1 MTIHEARQRL
11 LFQLYEIYDSREA
24 VNITDL
30 VMEQITGWKK
40 IDRILN
46 KNVPLLPNKI
56 EILEKYTE
64 ELLAYKPIQYVLGEA
79 WFYGMHF
86 YVNEHVLIP
95 RPETEELVQWAIGTI
110 DNSKRAMQKNITVL
124 DVGTGSGCISIS
136 LKKNLPFAEVYACD
150 ISQHALNVAEKNA
163 IMHDTVIQLLQ
174 IDFLDKR
181 QWNTLPQVDI
191 IISNPPY
198 VPLNEKE
205 TLAANVVLY
214 EPHVA
219 LFVENNDPLIFYKAI
234 ADFAKEKMKP
244 GGKVYTEIHERLAS
258 DVQQVFVEKD
268 LSSLEVKTD
277 MQGKTRMIR
286 VLV

>member
-24 VNITDL
+24 VNIADL

-46 KNVPLLPNKI
+46 KNLPLLPNQI

-64 ELLAYKPIQYVLGEA
+64 ELLTYKPIQYVLGEA

-95 RPETEELVQWAIGTI
+95 RPETEELVQWAIDTV
-110 DNSKRAMQKNITVL
+110 DNSKRAMQKNTTVL

-150 ISQHALNVAEKNA
+150 ISQHALNVAKKNA

-181 QWNTLPQVDI
+181 QWNTLPPVDI

-219 LFVENNDPLIFYKAI
+219 LFVDNNDPLIFYKAI

-244 GGKVYTEIHERLAS
+244 GGKVYAEMHERLAS

-268 LSSLEVKTD
+268 LTGFEVKKD

>member
-11 LFQLYEIYDSREA
+11 LFQLYEIYESREA
-24 VNITDL
+24 VNIADL

-86 YVNEHVLIP
+86 FVNEHVLIP
-95 RPETEELVQWAIGTI
+95 RPETEELVQWAIGTV

-181 QWNTLPQVDI
+181 QWNTLPPVDI

-219 LFVENNDPLIFYKAI
+219 LFVDNNDPLIFYKAI

-244 GGKVYTEIHERLAS
+244 GGKVYAEIHERLAS

-268 LSSLEVKTD
+268 LTSLEVKKD
-277 MQGKTRMIR
+277 MQGKPRMIR